1 MLLITGKMLKG
12 RVPPVPYLRNS
23 RAFVTC
29 PINQGSPRKGLQ
41 LLSLFSTMYF
51 DRRSTGAEVGR
62 YERIVFLYS
71 LSGVL
76 FLFVGTVIF
85 WSILGLVDS
94 C

>member
-1 MLLITGKMLKG
+1 MPLLPAQSI
-12 RVPPVPYLRNS
+12 RVARERDCSCLV
-23 RAFVTC
+23 C
-29 PINQGSPRKGLQ
+29 
-41 LLSLFSTMYF
+41 FSTMYF